1 MQLAGQMDASPCNL
15 FLPADRYIS
24 REIELRIQLHLH
36 LLWSHLA
43 GSGQEAFDVCFWYQ
57 ACLSLFFLKPGRHA
71 REEADLHSSSHLLFG
86 DLFPRGP

>member
-1 MQLAGQMDASPCNL
+1 MQLAGQMDASLSNL

-43 GSGQEAFDVCFWYQ
+43 GGGQEAFDVCFWYP
-57 ACLSLFFLKPGRHA
+57 SLLKPFLLEA
-71 REEADLHSSSHLLFG
+71 RETYQGGS
-86 DLFPRGP
+86 